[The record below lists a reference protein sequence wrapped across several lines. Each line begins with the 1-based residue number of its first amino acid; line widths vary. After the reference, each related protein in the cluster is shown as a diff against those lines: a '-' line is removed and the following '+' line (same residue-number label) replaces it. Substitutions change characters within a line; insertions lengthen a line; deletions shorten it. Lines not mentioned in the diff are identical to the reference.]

1 MQKGHLAMPPLY
13 FYRWED
19 VKRISEALAAG
30 SCADV
35 LGKLCGVAEP
45 AVADARV
52 HDAGET
58 V

>member
-1 MQKGHLAMPPLY
+1 MPSLY
-13 FYRWED
+13 FYRRED

-30 SCADV
+30 CYADA